1 MNMKKSKWEKE
12 AENKLIQYLKK
23 NIEIYTNTEQQ
34 QNKKNE

>member
-23 NIEIYTNTEQQ
+23 KYRNIYKYRTTTE
-34 QNKKNE
+34 